1 MNVSG
6 VRDAVGADGA
16 VDHDVIVVGAG
27 PTGLMLAAE
36 LRLAGVRPLVIE
48 RRPRLQEVEKANGI
62 GGHILDLLAYRGL
75 MERLEAVSTQRRQPA
90 PRFPFGT
97 LQVDLSN
104 MPEPPLRGVS
114 VPQRVLERML
124 DERVRELGGEVRRGH
139 ELVALSTDADGVI
152 AQVRGP
158 EGETPYRARARFVVG
173 CDGPRSRVREL
184 AGIAFP

>member
-1 MNVSG
+1 MNVAP
-6 VRDAVGADGA
+6 VRDVEGADGA
-16 VDHDVIVVGAG
+16 LDYDVIVVGAG

-36 LRLAGVRPLVIE
+36 LRLAGGRPLVIE

-75 MERLEAVSTQRRQPA
+75 MGRLEAVSAQRPQPA
-90 PRFPFGT
+90 PQFPFGT
-97 LQVDLSN
+97 LQADLAN

-124 DERVRELGGEVRRGH
+124 DERVHELGGEVRRGH
-139 ELVALSTDADGVI
+139 ELIGLSDDADGVT

-158 EGETPYRARARFVVG
+158 
-173 CDGPRSRVREL
+173 
-184 AGIAFP
+184 